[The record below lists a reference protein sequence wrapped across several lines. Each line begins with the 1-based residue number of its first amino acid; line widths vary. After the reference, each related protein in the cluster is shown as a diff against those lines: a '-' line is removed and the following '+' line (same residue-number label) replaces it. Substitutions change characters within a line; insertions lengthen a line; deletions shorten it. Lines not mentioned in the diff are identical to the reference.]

1 VIYLRILK
9 ECFLLSNNL
18 KIFEPVICFQML
30 YNFQDDLELHYSGFR
45 TPHFHN
51 LSDLVEENLA
61 SQVGYRISIQF
72 I

>member
-1 VIYLRILK
+1 
-9 ECFLLSNNL
+9 
-18 KIFEPVICFQML
+18 ML

-61 SQVGYRISIQF
+61 SQVGYVISMQF